1 MAGEKGGLRQMFSQN
16 PVYRRSELPTA
27 EPWMTAA
34 EKYATQLGIDPMA
47 AKALLFAESAG
58 GYKTSNKG
66 AKGPWQLVGKS
77 SSPNSPEDATASALG
92 YFKELL
98 NRFGGDYNNAVAAYN
113 WGPTNV
119 SQNMVDNAIPVDKL
133 PTETKRHLSR
143 FWEYYQD

>member
-1 MAGEKGGLRQMFSQN
+1 MVGEKGGLRQMFSQN

-77 SSPNSPEDATASALG
+77 SSPNSPEEATASALG
-92 YFKELL
+92 YLDRKSTRL
-98 NRFGGDYNNAVAAYN
+98 NSSH
-113 WGPTNV
+113 T
-119 SQNMVDNAIPVDKL
+119 
-133 PTETKRHLSR
+133 
-143 FWEYYQD
+143 